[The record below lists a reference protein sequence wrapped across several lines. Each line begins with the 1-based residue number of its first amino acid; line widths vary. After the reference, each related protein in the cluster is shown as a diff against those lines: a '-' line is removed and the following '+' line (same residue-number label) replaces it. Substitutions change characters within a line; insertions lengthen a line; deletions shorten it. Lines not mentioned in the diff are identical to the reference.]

1 VRFVARA
8 PIFFKAQM
16 ATSDDIT
23 AIDAAIVSFATQ
35 GFASVSIGG
44 QTVSVKSLTELM
56 DYRDRLKAQQAAANS
71 NFGLRF
77 TKLTPP
83 GCG

>member
-1 VRFVARA
+1 MAVA
-8 PIFFKAQM
+8 
-16 ATSDDIT
+16 DDI
-23 AIDAAIVSFATQ
+23 AALDAAVADIATK

-44 QTVSVKSLTELM
+44 QTVAVKSLGELM

-77 TKLTPP
+77 SKLTPP